1 MVSTQPAA
9 DPLESVIREYQENP
23 WVRKLSRDYRERK
36 LNIEKTAN
44 SEQTLRMI
52 SCLRERAI
60 SHDFLKAAE
69 GKTKKF
75 LMKKIS
81 DLEAEKMRLDLNV
94 KGLNSC
100 LDLIKRREETCQV
113 TIQRLSAELRQ
124 CRENAREYRAL
135 EKALYM
141 EKQARLLLDEN
152 YKSLVASK
160 GLSLHTL
167 ETISE
172 NYEKALLSTSLE
184 SAENLDDGKEPK
196 ATHKKGDE
204 TVGSETE
211 HENLDEIDLDELAK
225 FPKMLLNDLKTK
237 RCKSVEYS

>member
-1 MVSTQPAA
+1 MVSTRPAS
-9 DPLESVIREYQENP
+9 DPLKSVIREYQENP

-60 SHDFLKAAE
+60 SHDFMKAAE
-69 GKTKKF
+69 DKTKKF

-135 EKALYM
+135 EKALHM

-152 YKSLVASK
+152 YKSLVESK

-172 NYEKALLSTSLE
+172 NYENALLSTSL
-184 SAENLDDGKEPK
+184 DDGKESK
-196 ATHKKGDE
+196 ATHKKEGE
-204 TVGSETE
+204 TVGSEIE